1 MLLKTVAV
9 EIFKG
14 RNNKGGQGSTQY
26 PYTNYQIVS
35 FFNLEI
41 VENSNISIFY
51 LINWIFDAETIH
63 EIFKGGNCMRKYGM
77 HN

>member
-26 PYTNYQIVS
+26 PYANYRIVS
-35 FFNLEI
+35 FFLI
-41 VENSNISIFY
+41 WKLSKIPRVVAIFQ
-51 LINWIFDAETIH
+51 FFT
-63 EIFKGGNCMRKYGM
+63 
-77 HN
+77 

>member
-9 EIFKG
+9 EIFNKV

-26 PYTNYQIVS
+26 PYANYRIVS

-41 VENSNISIFY
+41 VENSNSCRNISIF
-51 LINWIFDAETIH
+51 
-63 EIFKGGNCMRKYGM
+63 
-77 HN
+77 

>member
-26 PYTNYQIVS
+26 PYANYRIVS
-35 FFNLEI
+35 FLNLDI
-41 VENSNISIFY
+41 VENSNSCRNISIFY
-51 LINWIFDAETIH
+51 L
-63 EIFKGGNCMRKYGM
+63 
-77 HN
+77 